1 MKGFGAWSVTRPV
14 ATMMIVVAVA
24 VFGWVSYRQI
34 PISLMPELNY
44 PTLTVRTELRGA
56 APQEVEETVTKP
68 VEDILRTVEGV
79 VGISS
84 VSRAGQSDVVLRFTW
99 DTEMDYATQ
108 KVRERVELVPL
119 PEEADTPMLLR
130 YDPDLDPIVRVGIS
144 GPISSAEL
152 RKATEEEVQPELE
165 KIEGV
170 AMVRVRGGLEE
181 VIRVDLDPGKMAAL
195 GVSAA
200 SVSSR
205 LQAENIN
212 VAGGALSEGDV
223 TYLVRTLNAFEDLR
237 EMNDLVVAYP
247 DGIPVRLAQVAHIHR
262 DTREPEVFTRVGHD
276 GVLSDSI
283 VVEVYKEADANLV
296 EVADRVKDALFGSNT
311 ELSARATD
319 LAKAHAS
326 ASILRAKMIATGAVG
341 LTDVAPSVR
350 PRLLLD
356 RLPRD
361 VIITPLSDQSV
372 FIRKSLDEVTQ
383 TALWGGFFAVLV
395 LFVFLRSFWS
405 TLVIAVS
412 IPLSVIAAF
421 GALRLAGVTLNV
433 MSLGGIAL
441 GIGMLVDNSIVVLE
455 SVFRCRE
462 EGDDL
467 IAAALRGTREVG
479 SAVVASTLTTI
490 AVFLPIVFVEGVAG
504 QIFGDLAMS
513 VVFSLLASLAVA
525 LLFVP
530 MVAARE
536 PRLPNKVHP
545 LRVVKWLARP
555 LVAWTSTRDEW
566 LEFRQT
572 ESSALKAA
580 TPVVAIFLVIRWL
593 VLGLLEVTFGRVVAG
608 LLGLALALVAA
619 GLRAVAFVLSLAVKP
634 VFVAFDALYG
644 GLERAYPRVLRATLK
659 ARWGVTVVAFAL
671 FVGALWRFDA
681 LDTELLPAMHQGEF
695 TVRVA
700 MPVGTKLEETSR
712 IVRGLEEDMLAIP
725 EISRFATTVGVERTA
740 LQTSDEGEHTA
751 RIAVVLEPGED
762 PKRAEEYSMRVIRDL
777 AAKLPGANVELERPT
792 MFAFRTPVEIEVVG
806 EDLRILRSVSDDI
819 VAKLKGNPAFADV
832 RSNLGRGFPEVQIAL
847 KRDRLAAL
855 GLTAKEVGEAI
866 RDQIRGVEPTK
877 LREAEDD
884 ITVVVRADPQEV
896 PDVASLRGLIV
907 RPTSGD
913 LGEVQLES
921 VATIEL
927 AIGPSEIRHV
937 DGNRAAVISAD
948 VPVTSLSEAIVA
960 AEETLRATRP
970 PAGISLAITGQ
981 SRDMDEAQSSMFFAL
996 LLAVFLVYVVMASTF
1011 ESVVGPFVILLS
1023 IPLALIGVTAALTWT
1038 GIHVSVLVFIGL
1050 IMLEGMVV
1058 NNAIVLVDYIQQLR
1072 QRGVDLIEATVEA
1085 CRVRLRPVLITTLT
1099 TVLGLMPMAL
1109 GLGEGAELRRPLAV
1123 TVVAGLSSSTLLT
1136 LLLVPAVFVIAM
1148 SATGRLNRSRAQ
1160 P

>member
-56 APQEVEETVTKP
+56 APQEIEETVTKP
-68 VEDILRTVEGV
+68 IEDILRTVEGV

-84 VSRAGQSDVVLRFTW
+84 VSRAGQSDVVLRFGW
-99 DTEMDYATQ
+99 DTKMDFATQ

-119 PEEADTPMLLR
+119 PEEVETPMLLR
-130 YDPDLDPIVRVGIS
+130 YDPDLDPIVRVGVS
-144 GPISSAEL
+144 GPVPAAEL
-152 RKATEEEVQPELE
+152 RKATEDEIQPELE

-181 VIRVDLDPGKMAAL
+181 VIRVDLDPGRMSAL
-195 GVSAA
+195 GVTAG

-223 TYLVRTLNAFEDLR
+223 TYLVRTLNAFEDLQ
-237 EMNDLVVAYP
+237 EMNALVVAYP
-247 DGIPVRLAQVAHIHR
+247 DGVPVRLSQVATIHR
-262 DTREPEVFTRVGHD
+262 DTREPEVYTRVGHD

-283 VVEVYKEADANLV
+283 VVEIYKEADANLV
-296 EVADRVKDALFGSNT
+296 EVADRVKDALYGSKSD
-311 ELSARATD
+311 LSARASD
-319 LAKAHAS
+319 LAKSHALS
-326 ASILRAKMIATGAVG
+326 SVLRAKMMAAGTVG
-341 LTDVAPSVR
+341 LAEAAPSVR
-350 PRLLLD
+350 SRLLLD
-356 RLPRD
+356 RLPND
-361 VIITPLSDQSV
+361 VVITPLSDQSI
-372 FIRKSLDEVTQ
+372 FIRKSLDEVKQ
-383 TALWGGFFAVLV
+383 TALWGGLFAVLV
-395 LFVFLRSFWS
+395 IFAFLRSTWS
-405 TLVIAVS
+405 TMIISVS

-455 SVFRCRE
+455 SIFRCRE

-467 IAAALRGTREVG
+467 MTAALRGTKEVG

-504 QIFGDLAMS
+504 QIFGDLALS

-525 LLFVP
+525 MLFVP

-536 PRLPNKVHP
+536 PGVPAQIHP
-545 LRVVKWLARP
+545 LAVVKWLVRP
-555 LVAWTSTRDEW
+555 LSAWTTTRQEW
-566 LEFRQT
+566 AAWRTQKGTIATVVTPIIAVFLLARLIILLSLE
-572 ESSALKAA
+572 
-580 TPVVAIFLVIRWL
+580 LV
-593 VLGLLEVTFGRVVAG
+593 FGRVIAG
-608 LLGLALALVAA
+608 AIGLFVALAVA
-619 GLRAVAFVLSLAVKP
+619 VLKLLAVVFGWVVKP
-634 VFVAFDALYG
+634 FFAGFDYG
-644 GLERAYPRVLRATLK
+644 YSKLESAYPRLLKATLRARFTVTL
-659 ARWGVTVVAFAL
+659 AAFAL
-671 FVGALWRFDA
+671 FGGALWMFGE

-712 IVRGLEEDMLAIP
+712 IVQSLETQMLDVPQIA
-725 EISRFATTVGVERTA
+725 RFATTVGVERTA

-751 RIAVVLEPGED
+751 RIAVVLVPTVDPALAED
-762 PKRAEEYSMRVIRDL
+762 ESMTAIRAL
-777 AAKLPGANVELERPT
+777 AAKMPGATIEIERPT
-792 MFAFRTPVEIEVVG
+792 MFAFRTPLEIEVVG
-806 EDLRILRSVSDDI
+806 DDLRTLRSVSDEI
-819 VAKLKGNPAFADV
+819 VAELRQDAAFADV
-832 RSNLGRGFPEVQIAL
+832 RSNLGRGFPEVQISL

-855 GLTAKEVGEAI
+855 GMTAREVGEAI

-877 LREAEDD
+877 LREADDD
-884 ITVVVRADPQEV
+884 ITVIVRADPADI
-896 PDVASLRGLIV
+896 PDVASLKTLVV
-907 RPTSGD
+907 RPATAQV
-913 LGEVQLES
+913 GEVRLES
-921 VATIEL
+921 VADIL
-927 AIGPSEIRHV
+927 LSVGPSEIRHV

-948 VPVTSLSEAIVA
+948 VPVTSLSSAIA
-960 AEETLRATRP
+960 AADKTLRSSRP
-970 PAGISLAITGQ
+970 PTGISLEITGQ
-981 SRDMDEAQSSMFFAL
+981 SRDMDEAQASMFFAL

-1011 ESVVGPFVILLS
+1011 ESIIGPFVILLS
-1023 IPLALIGVTAALTWT
+1023 IPLALIGVTAALVWT
-1038 GIHVSVLVFIGL
+1038 GINVSVLVFIGL

-1072 QRGVDLIEATVEA
+1072 QRGESLIDATVDA

-1099 TVLGLMPMAL
+1099 TVLGLMPMAM

-1148 SATGRLNRSRAQ
+1148 SIREKPSVVE
-1160 P
+1160 